1 MKPIRSLCGPTTGLK
16 EYLAVDGDKAEWPRF
31 YNYNGSAA
39 YEELRNEL
47 VSLQHGLCGYCEIS
61 LLVGLDCQI
70 EHVIPRSDP
79 STGAANTFNVVNLVA
94 CCEGGTKG
102 RIFGESRSKDPAR
115 FLEPSEAN
123 TSCGQRKKDETIPD
137 FVDPKDLPVSPSI
150 FRVGLNGDIEVIEG
164 ACNQFGVS
172 VESAGN
178 TITFLGLNVPRL
190 RRARE
195 NYYNALD
202 DDLDEHLNTSEAII
216 EEARRTLLPD
226 DAGTLRKFFSTSR
239 TYFGEV
245 GESVLSRTPQ
255 SWI

>member
-1 MKPIRSLCGPTTGLK
+1 MKPIRSLCGLTTGLK
-16 EYLAVDGDKAEWPRF
+16 EYLAVDGDQAEWHRF
-31 YNYNGSAA
+31 HDYNGSAA

-47 VSLQHGLCGYCEIS
+47 VSLQHGLCGYCEIN

-94 CCEGGTKG
+94 CCEGGTKA
-102 RIFGESRSKDPAR
+102 RIFGEPRSKDPVR
-115 FLEPSEAN
+115 FLEPAEAN
-123 TSCGQRKKDETIPD
+123 TSCGQRKKDDTIPD
-137 FVDPKDLPVSPSI
+137 FVDPRNLPVSSSI
-150 FRVGLNGDIEVIEG
+150 FRVGLNGDIEANED
-164 ACNQFGVS
+164 ACNQFDIS
-172 VESAGN
+172 VESARN
-178 TITFLGLNVPRL
+178 TITLLGLNVPRL

-195 NYYNALD
+195 NYYNALED
-202 DDLDEHLNTSEAII
+202 DSDGHLDIPEAII

-226 DAGTLRKFFSTSR
+226 DAGTLRKFFTTSR
-239 TYFGEV
+239 TYFGEM